1 MSEVKNTFRPEFIN
15 RLDDIVVFHSLTK
28 EESNKILDLLLR
40 DVEKRVM
47 KLGIPSL
54 EIKDTLKKKLL
65 DDGFDPEYGARPL
78 KRSVQSF
85 VEDPLAD
92 AILSS
97 TEEGKSNSRL

>member
-1 MSEVKNTFRPEFIN
+1 ME
-15 RLDDIVVFHSLTK
+15 
-28 EESNKILDLLLR
+28 
-40 DVEKRVM
+40 
-47 KLGIPSL
+47 LGIPSL

-97 TEEGKSNSRL
+97 TIEEGEKAILNYKNERVIVTNAGDDDIEEIIEVVEE